1 MNTKE
6 KVINVDGSLT
16 EEDALYLNEEVQ
28 PPSHRHLSL
37 ETLSCYIVV
46 DHNLLAISLQSNRS
60 AQKSKRSRQCW
71 LQVDIVLLM

>member
-28 PPSHRHLSL
+28 PPPPSHRHLSL
-37 ETLSCYIVV
+37 ETLSYYIVV

-60 AQKSKRSRQCW
+60 A
-71 LQVDIVLLM
+71 